1 MSKRIR
7 KKKNTKKKTKQ
18 KKKKTTNN
26 KTTKTKP
33 NKNNKKKKKKEKK
46 DRHKNRNYKT
56 LRKIMNNDATFRIPR
71 AEKVVVQ
78 TKPDI
83 VDAMKTEGGVKQNC
97 EAKYEVVAKSSALV
111 MVRVDFCYDNCIQQN
126 YLVLE
131 KNDDKQWKIAQV
143 YKIFN
148 DQESGLSV
156 LFVFVFF

>member
-1 MSKRIR
+1 MKITIFKACLVGILTAFSISAYSGPIKGDYDSVV
-7 KKKNTKKKTKQ
+7 
-18 KKKKTTNN
+18 
-26 KTTKTKP
+26 
-33 NKNNKKKKKKEKK
+33 KEYI
-46 DRHKNRNYKT
+46 DSHMNGNYK
-56 LRKIMNNDATFRIPR
+56 LLKKIMNNEATFQIPR

-78 TKPDI
+78 TKSDI

-126 YLVLE
+126 FLVLE

-148 DQESGLSV
+148 DKDSGTTEPKVIANKSN
-156 LFVFVFF
+156 